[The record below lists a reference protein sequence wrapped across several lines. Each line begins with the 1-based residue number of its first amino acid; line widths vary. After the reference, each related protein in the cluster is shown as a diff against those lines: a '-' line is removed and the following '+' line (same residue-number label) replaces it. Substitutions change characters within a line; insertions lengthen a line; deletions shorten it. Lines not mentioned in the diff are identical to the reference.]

1 MRDSTMLEA
10 WVFAS
15 ENAAQR
21 TSHRFGRR
29 TGASLTIDDAG
40 VVSWP
45 LDRARPVAWQARDI
59 AVAPLSGAFWGLMFA
74 SLFLLPIS
82 MQSTTKLV
90 HEDPDRG
97 PGEHVAGDVGLNGI
111 GLDSG
116 FLTAVRSSV
125 VPGTSA
131 IFLLFSSEVSD
142 EVAIAM
148 FAAGSCVA
156 RLELSGAQRLQL
168 RAGFDD

>member
-1 MRDSTMLEA
+1 MLDA

-15 ENAAQR
+15 DRGAQR
-21 TSHRFGRR
+21 ISHRFGRR
-29 TGASLTIDDAG
+29 TGTGLSIDDAG

-90 HEDPDRG
+90 HDDPDRDS
-97 PGEHVAGDVGLNGI
+97 GDIALHRI
-111 GLDSG
+111 GLDAG
-116 FLTAVRSSV
+116 FLSAVRSSV

-131 IFLLFSSEVSD
+131 FFLLVSSEVSA
-142 EVAIAM
+142 EVAAAM
-148 FAAGSCVA
+148 SAAGSCVA
-156 RLELSGAQRLQL
+156 RLELSEAQQVQL